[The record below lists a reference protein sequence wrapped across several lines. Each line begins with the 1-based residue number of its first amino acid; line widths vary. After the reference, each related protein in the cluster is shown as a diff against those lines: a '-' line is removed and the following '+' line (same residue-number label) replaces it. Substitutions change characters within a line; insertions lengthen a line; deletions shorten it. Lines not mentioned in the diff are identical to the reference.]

1 MAVLLGLRRSTV
13 LKVCALVA
21 FGLLLVAACGGKS
34 GSSSNGKPD
43 ESALT
48 SGYGLDI
55 RPAPPSN
62 DPHNPDAGAGTPKR
76 GGKVVFALQ
85 AEDDN
90 GYCIPGA
97 QLDTSGIQVAAS
109 IFDTLTI
116 ATVDGK
122 FVPYLAE
129 KVDHSDD
136 YKTWTITLRPG
147 IKFSDGSP
155 LDAQV
160 VKNNLDAWRGKY
172 KGQSAVLRSIIFG
185 DIADTKVTGPLTVEV
200 DMSKP
205 WRDFDTF
212 LATPGSS
219 GMIGQSQ
226 LDDPQHCATKLVGT
240 GPFVLESWTVG
251 QRYVLKPNPNYWRKG
266 ADGKPLPYLSE
277 LDYVPILD
285 SNAELSA
292 FTAGT
297 AQVMITSRA
306 NNVLKLRDLA
316 KNDKATVITSV
327 RSAGLD
333 YFLLNSSTAPFN
345 DESMRIAATEAINMD
360 QINRDIHHGLT
371 PLASQPFPH
380 DSPVINPAITRR
392 PLNMPDAQKR
402 VQAYTAAHGGT
413 KPKVVVSTTTEPVN
427 INWSQVTVSYLKQ
440 AGFDAS
446 MTTMDQAQLIEASIK
461 GEYQMMTFRQFSGA
475 DPGANYIWWYTGYPT
490 NFARMSDPI
499 IDCLL
504 DVGRQGQAAAAC
516 LKDQKLN
523 ADYDTGLPA
532 GLPKLSDIS
541 PDDIPAIFQA
551 VSEEFKKKAWA
562 ILGQYIPW
570 TIATAPNVH
579 GIFGPDNPDGSK
591 PSQSLV
597 QGTPVA
603 SLWVG

>member
-1 MAVLLGLRRSTV
+1 M
-13 LKVCALVA
+13 
-21 FGLLLVAACGGKS
+21 
-34 GSSSNGKPD
+34 
-43 ESALT
+43 
-48 SGYGLDI
+48 
-55 RPAPPSN
+55 
-62 DPHNPDAGAGTPKR
+62 
-76 GGKVVFALQ
+76 
-85 AEDDN
+85 
-90 GYCIPGA
+90 
-97 QLDTSGIQVAAS
+97 
-109 IFDTLTI
+109 
-116 ATVDGK
+116 
-122 FVPYLAE
+122 
-129 KVDHSDD
+129 
-136 YKTWTITLRPG
+136 
-147 IKFSDGSP
+147 
-155 LDAQV
+155 
-160 VKNNLDAWRGKY
+160 
-172 KGQSAVLRSIIFG
+172 
-185 DIADTKVTGPLTVEV
+185 
-200 DMSKP
+200 
-205 WRDFDTF
+205 
-212 LATPGSS
+212 
-219 GMIGQSQ
+219 
-226 LDDPQHCATKLVGT
+226 
-240 GPFVLESWTVG
+240 LESWTVG

-285 SNAELSA
+285 SNAELNA
-292 FTAGT
+292 FTTGS

-316 KNDKATVITSV
+316 KNDKARVITSV
-327 RSAGLD
+327 RSAGQD

-345 DESMRIAATEAINMD
+345 DESMRVAASEAINMG
-360 QINRDIHHGLT
+360 QINTDIHHGLT

-392 PLNMPDAQKR
+392 PLDMADAQKR
-402 VQAYTAAHGGT
+402 VKAYSDAHGGA

-461 GEYQMMTFRQFSGA
+461 GEFQMMTFRQFSGD

-490 NFARMSDPI
+490 NFARMNDPI

-504 DVGRQGQAAAAC
+504 DVGRQGQAAAGC
-516 LKDQKLN
+516 LQDEKLN
-523 ADYDTGLPA
+523 ADYNAGLPA

-597 QGTPVA
+597 QGTAVE